1 MPIKKAAYK
10 AIKKSE
16 TKHLRN
22 VTIKSELR
30 TLAKKLERLISA
42 KKMDEAKKAVDGII
56 SKFNRAASKGIIHR
70 NTASRKISRLRKRL
84 AAASAKA

>member
-10 AIKKSE
+10 AIKKSRV
-16 TKHLRN
+16 KHLRN

-30 TLAKKLERLISA
+30 TLTKKFDRLVTAKKI
-42 KKMDEAKKAVDGII
+42 DEAKKAVDTMI
-56 SKFNRAASKGIIHR
+56 SKLSRAASKGVIHK

-84 AAASAKA
+84 AASAKA